1 MKPTASRE
9 AAERKAMYQ
18 ALEDSPRGLGDVD
31 FYADPNQPQHD
42 IVVLLDNRSFEELL
56 QDAPF

>member
-1 MKPTASRE
+1 MSRE
-9 AAERKAMYQ
+9 SNERLAMLS
-18 ALEDSPRGLGDVD
+18 AIEDSPRGLGDVD

-42 IVVLLDNRSFEELL
+42 IVVLLDDRSFTELL